1 MSFGYNRW
9 VAMES
14 ALALHRFHFA
24 FTITFHYI
32 FVQLTLG
39 LGFLIFLM
47 KTLALKTGDERWN
60 DAARFWSKIF
70 AINFALGVVTGIPM
84 EFQFGTNWS
93 RFSKG
98 AGGVIGHTLGMEG
111 LYTFFLESSFLGLML
126 FGEKKLGKIGHWL
139 STAAVWIGSWMSGYL
154 IVATNAWM
162 QRPTGYHL
170 GPNGEI
176 ILNSWWSLV
185 FNEWA
190 AWQYMHTILGGIVTG
205 CFVVSGVGA
214 FYLLTKKHAEGGK
227 YFLRLGVPVGALATL
242 LVAFPTGDMQA
253 KLVARHQPVALAA
266 MEGHFET
273 AKGAPMAIMGQPDVE
288 KKRLDNPFI
297 IPGALSFVV
306 HSLWDAEVK
315 GLDAYPEDTWPD
327 QIPLLYFAFH
337 IMVGLGTLFV
347 VVMGSSALWLWR
359 GKLFEAK
366 PLLWALLLFLPLPY
380 VANTAGWMT
389 SELGRQPWLIY
400 GLMRTTAG
408 SSPYVSSGSATF
420 TLLGFMGIYS
430 LLFMLGLFLIWR
442 ELEHGPK
449 PKGEAPTGY

>member
-1 MSFGYNRW
+1 MD
-9 VAMES
+9 S

-47 KTLALKTGDERWN
+47 KILALKTGDERWN
-60 DAARFWSKIF
+60 VAARFWSKIF

-98 AGGVIGHTLGMEG
+98 AGGVIGQTLGMEG

-126 FGEKKLGKIGHWL
+126 FGEKRLGQIGHTMA
-139 STAAVWIGSWMSGYL
+139 TAAVWIGSWMSGYL

-162 QRPTGYHL
+162 QHPTGYHL

-176 ILNSWWSLV
+176 VLNSWWSLV

-190 AWQYMHTILGGIVTG
+190 AWQYAHTILGGIVTG
-205 CFVVSGVGA
+205 SFVVSGVGA
-214 FYLLTKKHAEGGK
+214 YYILTKTHAEHGK
-227 YFLRLGVPVGALATL
+227 RFLRLAVQVGVAAAL
-242 LVAFPTGDMQA
+242 LVAFPTGDKQA
-253 KLVARHQPVALAA
+253 KLVARYQPPALAA

-273 AKGAPMAIMGQPDVE
+273 SKGAPLAILGQPDVE
-288 KKRLDNPFI
+288 KKKLDNPFI
-297 IPGALSFVV
+297 VPGALSFVV

-315 GLDAYPEDTWPD
+315 GLDAYPPDTWPD
-327 QIPLLYFAFH
+327 NIPLLYYAFH

-347 VVMGSSALWLWR
+347 AVMGASAVWLWR

-366 PLLWALLLFLPLPY
+366 PMLWALMLFLPLPY

-389 SELGRQPWLIY
+389 SELGRQPWIIY
-400 GLMRTTAG
+400 GLMRTAAG
-408 SSPYVSSGSATF
+408 SSAYVSSGSAMF

-449 PKGEAPTGY
+449 HAEKSASGY